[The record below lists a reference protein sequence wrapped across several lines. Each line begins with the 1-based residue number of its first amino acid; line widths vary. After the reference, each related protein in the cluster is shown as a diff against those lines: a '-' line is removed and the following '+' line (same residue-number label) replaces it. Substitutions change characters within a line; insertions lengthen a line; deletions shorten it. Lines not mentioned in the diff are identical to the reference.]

1 MVIHLRVVL
10 HEDLGA
16 ILRWVGLALLRDI
29 PAFGLLVVEV
39 AVIAAERLQLNRHV
53 SLVRSA

>member
-53 SLVRSA
+53 SLV